1 MAYNG
6 TAGLV
11 SGYQLINT
19 GSTFPVDN
27 NTGYKLLSNDYLF
40 SDLALNE
47 ENKFL
52 AEASFE
58 IARETWPDWED

>member
-19 GSTFPVDN
+19 ASTFPVYN
-27 NTGYKLLSNDYLF
+27 NTGYKLFSDDYLF
-40 SDLALNE
+40 PDLSLNE

-58 IARETWPDWED
+58 IAKETWPTWE